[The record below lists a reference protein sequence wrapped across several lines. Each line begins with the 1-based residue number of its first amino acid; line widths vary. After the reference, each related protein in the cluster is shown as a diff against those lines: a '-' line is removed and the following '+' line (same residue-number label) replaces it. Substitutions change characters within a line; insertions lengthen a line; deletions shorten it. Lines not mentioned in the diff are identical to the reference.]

1 MTAVECFGHEWTV
14 LNSISAAALGEAGS
28 CGQNHTMSG
37 LCACN
42 HFAMNWA
49 LNERGLERKPCAYTM
64 CVVFAGVN
72 SEVAW
77 VKKSLPSEYRATGN
91 LIGL

>member
-1 MTAVECFGHEWTV
+1 
-14 LNSISAAALGEAGS
+14 
-28 CGQNHTMSG
+28 
-37 LCACN
+37 
-42 HFAMNWA
+42 

-91 LIGL
+91 LIAL